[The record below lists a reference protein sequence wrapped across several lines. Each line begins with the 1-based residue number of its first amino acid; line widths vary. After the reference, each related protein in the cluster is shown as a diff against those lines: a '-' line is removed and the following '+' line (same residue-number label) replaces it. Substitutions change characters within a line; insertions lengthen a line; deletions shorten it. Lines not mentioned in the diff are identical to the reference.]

1 MKPRRRLTFQLTPL
15 LDLLLIVIFAQFME
29 VQHSAESGE
38 VELETRRAQLEEE
51 YATRLESL
59 DQQFTTQKNQI
70 ATRGEQYNEYFSSI
84 LKQHKQAAT
93 VLAESLNLPGQLVE
107 QIAKFREVGDTT
119 SAEQLADAGQQ
130 LKDLLPQRSEE
141 LFRFFLRYDEMQK
154 HVSIWELHLQ
164 ENGKA
169 RFSDGQST
177 ALVDFTSPEDFEER
191 AFRASKGFSEPKPL
205 VILLLTYGDT
215 QAGFRRKAE
224 SSLPNLV
231 QRLRNDAGNTR
242 WFDYS
247 LLGFRP
253 DGPLL
258 NRSQ

>member
-1 MKPRRRLTFQLTPL
+1 MKQRRRLTFQLTPL

-29 VQHSAESGE
+29 VQHSAESSE
-38 VELETRRAQLEEE
+38 ADLASRKAVLEQE
-51 YATRLESL
+51 YASRLQSL
-59 DQQFTTQKNQI
+59 DQQLETQKTQI
-70 ATRGEQYNEYFSSI
+70 ASRGDQYNEYFSSI

-93 VLAESLNLPGQLVE
+93 VLAESLNLPGQMVE
-107 QIAKFREVGDTT
+107 QIVKFREIGDPT
-119 SAEQLADAGQQ
+119 SAEQLSKASQQ
-130 LKDLLPQRSEE
+130 LKELLPQRSDQ
-141 LFRFFLRYDEMQK
+141 LFRFLLRYDEMQK

-169 RFSDGQST
+169 RFSDGQR
-177 ALVDFTSPEDFEER
+177 AELVDFTSPEEFEER
-191 AFRASKGFSEPKPL
+191 AFLASKSFSEPKPL

-215 QAGFRRKAE
+215 QAGFRRKAL

-231 QRLRNDAGNTR
+231 QRLRTDAAKTR

-258 NRSQ
+258 NQVQ